1 MRIGNV
7 EQQEQVTHNRKEGAE
22 SAESRYCH
30 GLGDYDLAVFCQMS
44 IKRKAYLMSSLY
56 CLGLLYY

>member
-1 MRIGNV
+1 MIIGNV
-7 EQQEQVTHNRKEGAE
+7 EQQKQVTHNRKEGVEAAE
-22 SAESRYCH
+22 SHYHH

-44 IKRKAYLMSSLY
+44 IKRKMYLMSSLY